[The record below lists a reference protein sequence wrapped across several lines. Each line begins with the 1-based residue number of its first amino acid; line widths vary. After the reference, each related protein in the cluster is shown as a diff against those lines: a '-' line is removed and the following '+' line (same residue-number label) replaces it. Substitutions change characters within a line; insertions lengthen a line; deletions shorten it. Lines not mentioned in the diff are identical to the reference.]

1 MPVMPKLPATK
12 TLVLQPRFGPMRLG
26 FWSAIL
32 LAFLTVTAFALGITT
47 PPRSG
52 PYCAGNC
59 IAYPFTDAVQFVP
72 RDYYWIVPATLLV
85 PVLLI
90 VVACIHSCVQP
101 DKRHLTLVGLCFA
114 SIAASILAIDYF
126 IQFQVAEPS
135 LLRGE
140 TGGLALFTQY
150 NPHGLFIA
158 LEDLGY
164 LALCVA
170 FAFVGAAF
178 PGARGIA
185 RAIRLTFVI
194 AGFLGLGCFVAMT
207 WRFGLDIEYR
217 FEVAI
222 ISITWTALVVLGLM
236 LAFFFRPPRSEACA
250 PDESGKCRAG
260 QT

>member
-1 MPVMPKLPATK
+1 MKPMPELPAR
-12 TLVLQPRFGPMRLG
+12 LSLFPDRQNGPGRLG

-32 LAFLTVTAFALGITT
+32 LALLSVTAFALGITT

-52 PYCAGNC
+52 PYCVGDC
-59 IAYPFTDAVQFVP
+59 IAYPFTDAARFVP
-72 RDYYWIVPATLLV
+72 RDYHWVVPAILLV
-85 PVLLI
+85 PVFLVL
-90 VVACIHSCVQP
+90 VACIHPSVQP
-101 DKRHLTLVGLCFA
+101 GKRHLSLIGLCFT
-114 SIAASILAIDYF
+114 SIAAGILAIDYF

-135 LLRGE
+135 LRHGE
-140 TGGLALFTQY
+140 TAGLTLFTQY

-178 PGARGIA
+178 PGARGAA
-185 RAIRLTFVI
+185 RAIRWAFLVT
-194 AGFLGLGCFVAMT
+194 AFLGLGCFGAMA

-222 ISITWTALVVLGLM
+222 ISITWSALVVLGVM
-236 LAFFFRPPRSEACA
+236 LAFFFRPQR
-250 PDESGKCRAG
+250 RQYAG
-260 QT
+260 RGPEG

>member
-1 MPVMPKLPATK
+1 MKVMPKSPAR
-12 TLVLQPRFGPMRLG
+12 VSVVPDLQNAPGRLG

-32 LAFLTVTAFALGITT
+32 LALLSATAFALGITT

-52 PYCAGNC
+52 PYCVGDC
-59 IAYPFTDAVQFVP
+59 IVYPFTDAARFLP
-72 RDYYWIVPATLLV
+72 RDYRWVLPAILLV
-85 PVLLI
+85 PVFLV
-90 VVACIHSCVQP
+90 VVACIYPHVESA
-101 DKRHLTLVGLCFA
+101 KRHLSLIGLCFA
-114 SIAASILAIDYF
+114 SIAAAILAIDYF

-135 LLRGE
+135 LLHRE
-140 TGGLALFTQY
+140 TGGLELFTQY

-178 PGARGIA
+178 PTARGGA
-185 RAIRLTFVI
+185 RAIRWAFLV
-194 AGFLGLGCFVAMT
+194 AAFLGLGCFAAMT

-222 ISITWTALVVLGLM
+222 ISITWSALVVLGVM
-236 LAFFFRPPRSEACA
+236 LAFFFRPQRRE
-250 PDESGKCRAG
+250 RAG
-260 QT
+260 